1 MHHTEMEDP
10 TDHSPGETGAIMIQ
24 SAATFDWATVE
35 AYDAFGSPIPLPA
48 ADSAQHDD
56 DAVMDAWLASLA
68 PREFELILS
77 RLADGNVGAFSALE
91 PSA

>member
-10 TDHSPGETGAIMIQ
+10 ADHSPGETGAIMMQ

-48 ADSAQHDD
+48 AD

>member
-1 MHHTEMEDP
+1 MM
-10 TDHSPGETGAIMIQ
+10 Q
-24 SAATFDWATVE
+24 SASFIERLSVE
-35 AYDAFGSPIPLPA
+35 EFNAFEGRFVLRGE
-48 ADSAQHDD
+48 DSAQHDE